1 MSDSNPTASSLPDQG
16 GAKDILIFRG
26 AEYWP
31 TPEDVIREVH
41 AQGLSVRIP
50 RNNIPS
56 GLVKGLSRIALGH
69 IKAAMTMEKLS
80 LIHI

>member
-1 MSDSNPTASSLPDQG
+1 MSDSDTTGNPVPDQA

-41 AQGLSVRIP
+41 AQGL
-50 RNNIPS
+50 
-56 GLVKGLSRIALGH
+56 
-69 IKAAMTMEKLS
+69 
-80 LIHI
+80 